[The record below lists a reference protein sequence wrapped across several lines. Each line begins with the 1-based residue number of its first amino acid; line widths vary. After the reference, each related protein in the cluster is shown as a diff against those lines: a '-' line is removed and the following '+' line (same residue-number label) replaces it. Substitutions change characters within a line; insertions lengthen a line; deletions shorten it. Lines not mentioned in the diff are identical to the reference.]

1 MKRGACLAVFA
12 GAVVLT
18 AAARLILP
26 VGGAALAADG
36 RIVDLSGD
44 YDRARVE
51 FESFLQNPDR
61 FRDAS
66 RWNGFADRFCE
77 IHETDR
83 GGPRADEAL
92 YMVGEVNYER
102 HRVFR
107 RREYLDAAISAFTRL
122 LETYRYSSKGSDALV
137 RLADIHY
144 YNLDDPRRAYLL
156 YRRAARDYPDTEA
169 ARRAR
174 VRLVAIEAQHPEFAS
189 SDDSP
194 LHGIVP
200 PTRSGKPLPSP
211 GAVVGGRRGDRPR
224 TVGPTTVGRTTLE
237 QTTVEGTTAGGS
249 PAAADVRTVRD
260 PEPPPLPV
268 RSGAAAPTSA
278 NPLLQEGP
286 KPFKRPSDDL
296 PVLSSPGP

>member
-18 AAARLILP
+18 AP
-26 VGGAALAADG
+26 VLVVQPMGGAALAADG

-44 YDRARVE
+44 YNRTRVE

-61 FRDAS
+61 FKDTG
-66 RWNGFADRFCE
+66 RWDGFADRFRR
-77 IHETDR
+77 IYETDR

-122 LETYRYSSKGSDALV
+122 LDSYRYSSMGSDALV
-137 RLADIHY
+137 GLADIHY

-156 YRRAARDYPDTEA
+156 YRRAARDYADTEA

-189 SDDSP
+189 ADDSQ
-194 LHGIVP
+194 LEGLIP
-200 PTRSGKPLPSP
+200 PAGSGKPLPSP
-211 GAVVGGRRGDRPR
+211 GAVVGGRTGGRPA
-224 TVGPTTVGRTTLE
+224 TAGRTTAGR
-237 QTTVEGTTAGGS
+237 TTVEQT
-249 PAAADVRTVRD
+249 PAATAARTVRD
-260 PEPPPLPV
+260 PAPPPRPV
-268 RSGAAAPTSA
+268 RSDAAASA
-278 NPLLQEGP
+278 PGNPLLQKGP
-286 KPFKRPSDDL
+286 NPFKRPSDDL